1 MGALVIVTAI
11 GYLLLLFGVAYY
23 AEQREAKGRS
33 IVNNSIVYALSLG
46 VYCTAW
52 TFYGSVGRASTAGL
66 AYLPIYLGPTI
77 AAPLWW
83 LALRK
88 IVRIC
93 KVQRITSVADFISS
107 RYGKSVKLGI
117 IATLMAIIGIVPYI
131 SLQLKAIVTSFDIL
145 ANSGQVFSQ
154 TEGHIFTDTSFYLA
168 IALAFFTILFG
179 TRHLDPNERHEG
191 LVAAIAF
198 ESVIKLSAFLAIGI
212 FVTFGLFNGFGHLF
226 FVAANKPELLKILS
240 LDSTGMDAWQWFWL
254 SLISALA
261 VLLLPRQFHIAVVE
275 NTNPQS
281 VGRASWL
288 FPLYLLLI
296 NVFVLPIAIAGLLLL
311 NKGMVSPDNFVLAL
325 PLAAAQ
331 PMVAL
336 IAAIGGFSA
345 ATSMIIVEV
354 IALSIMISNNL
365 VLPLLLQIPRLQES
379 RLPNWLLMIRRIS
392 IVGVMFLAY
401 SYFGVIGKGYSL
413 VSIGLV
419 SFVAVAQFA
428 PSVLGGILW
437 KRATKKGALAGLIAG
452 FLVWSFTS
460 PLPPLK
466 FTAEFTHYW
475 IDHGL
480 WGLSYLKPQAL
491 FGLTDLDP
499 ITHSAF
505 WSLLFNTLA
514 YVFVSLYTSQNP
526 LEVTQADVF
535 VDIYKYS
542 SGSGEYDVMRRRAR
556 VKDLYGLLV
565 RFLGEE
571 RAKFYWQEYEAKHEV
586 NLSKM
591 AMANTE
597 LVNYTE
603 INLTGAIGAASAKI
617 LVGSVS
623 KQDPIS
629 LEEMLGVLE
638 QTQEIMQ
645 YSQALEKKSEELQQ
659 TTEQLKQANE
669 QLQELDRL
677 KADFIATVT
686 HELRT
691 PITSIKA
698 LSKILS
704 DNKELPTEQRD
715 EFLGII
721 VSESERITRL
731 INQVLD
737 LEKIQSNRD
746 EVAFEKIDLVK
757 ILEKT
762 YVGLQ
767 PLIKE
772 KGIDSTL
779 KIKVSEVPLWGHADR
794 LTQVITN
801 LISNAIKFSHGK
813 IWVHLDVL
821 QNAPYCILSV
831 QDNGIGVDKK
841 DQKLIFEKFSQVK
854 DAVWGK
860 PSGSGLGLFITKTIV
875 EQHGGSLSLMSEP
888 GYGATFK
895 VQLPLCQED
904 ATD

>member
-1 MGALVIVTAI
+1 MGTLVIVAAI
-11 GYLLLLFGVAYY
+11 SYLLLLFGVAYF

-33 IVNNSIVYALSLG
+33 IVNNSVVYALSLG

-77 AAPLWW
+77 VAPLWW
-83 LALRK
+83 LVLRK

-107 RYGKSVKLGI
+107 RYGKSVKLGVLV
-117 IATLMAIIGIVPYI
+117 TLMAIIGIVPYI

-145 ANSGQVFSQ
+145 SASQNTFSNPQ
-154 TEGHIFTDTSFYLA
+154 DHFFSDTSFYLA

-198 ESVIKLSAFLAIGI
+198 ESIIKLSAFLAIGI
-212 FVTFGLFNGFGHLF
+212 FVTYGLFNGFKHLF
-226 FVAANKPELLKILS
+226 FAAASNPDILKLLS
-240 LDSTGMDAWQWFWL
+240 VQSTGMDAWQWFWL

-261 VLLLPRQFHIAVVE
+261 VLLLPRQFHISVVE

-296 NVFVLPIAIAGLLLL
+296 NIFVLPIAIAGLLLL
-311 NKGMVSPDNFVLAL
+311 NKSMVEPDNFVLAL
-325 PLAAAQ
+325 PLAAGK
-331 PMVAL
+331 PVLAL
-336 IAAIGGFSA
+336 LVAIGGFSA

-365 VLPLLLQIPRLQES
+365 VLPLLLQIPRLQEG
-379 RLPNWLLMIRRIS
+379 RLPNWLLLIRRIS
-392 IVGVMFLAY
+392 IVGVVFLAY
-401 SYFGVIGKGYSL
+401 SYFGLIGKGYSL

-419 SFVAVAQFA
+419 SFVAVSQFA
-428 PSVLGGILW
+428 PSLLGGILW
-437 KRATKKGALAGLIAG
+437 KRATKKGALAGLAIG

-460 PLPPLK
+460 PLPPIK
-466 FTAEFTHYW
+466 FAAEYTRYW
-475 IDHGL
+475 TEFGL
-480 WGLSYLKPQAL
+480 GGLEWLKPQAL
-491 FGLTDLDP
+491 FGFSGLDP

-505 WSLLFNTLA
+505 WSLLLNTFA
-514 YVFVSLYTSQNP
+514 YIFVSLYSSQTP
-526 LEVTQADVF
+526 LEVSQADAF

-542 SGSGEYDVMRRRAR
+542 SGSSEHDVMRRRAS

-571 RAKFYWQEYEAKHEV
+571 RAQHYWQEYEAKQKV

-591 AMANTE
+591 VIANTD

-629 LEEMLGVLE
+629 LEEMLNVLE

-645 YSQALEKKSEELQQ
+645 YSQALEKKSEELQN
-659 TTEQLKQANE
+659 TTQQLKQANE

-698 LSKILS
+698 LSKILV
-704 DNKELPTEQRD
+704 DNKELPSVQKD

-737 LEKIQSNRD
+737 LDKIQSNRE
-746 EVAFEKIDLVK
+746 EVDFEPVNLVK
-757 ILEKT
+757 IIEKI
-762 YVGLQ
+762 YLGLQ
-767 PLIKE
+767 PLMKE
-772 KGIDSTL
+772 KQIEPVL
-779 KIKVSEVPLWGHADR
+779 KINIPEAMIWGHADR
-794 LTQVITN
+794 LIQVVTN
-801 LISNAIKFSHGK
+801 LLGNAIKFCHGK
-813 IWVHLDVL
+813 IWVQLEVQGAH
-821 QNAPYCILSV
+821 CILSI
-831 QDNGIGVDKK
+831 QDNGVGIAKK
-841 DQKLIFEKFSQVK
+841 NQDLIFEKFSQVN
-854 DAVWGK
+854 DEDMGK
-860 PSGSGLGLFITKTIV
+860 PQGSGLGLFICKTII
-875 EQHGGSLSLMSEP
+875 EQHGGTIALSSEL

-895 VQLPLCQED
+895 VQLPLLNQNKY
-904 ATD
+904 

>member
-1 MGALVIVTAI
+1 
-11 GYLLLLFGVAYY
+11 
-23 AEQREAKGRS
+23 
-33 IVNNSIVYALSLG
+33 LG
-46 VYCTAW
+46 V
-52 TFYGSVGRASTAGL
+52 
-66 AYLPIYLGPTI
+66 
-77 AAPLWW
+77 
-83 LALRK
+83 
-88 IVRIC
+88 
-93 KVQRITSVADFISS
+93 
-107 RYGKSVKLGI
+107 
-117 IATLMAIIGIVPYI
+117 IATLMAIIGVVPYI

-145 ANSGQVFSQ
+145 AASQ
-154 TEGHIFTDTSFYLA
+154 NTFNNTQDHLFTDTSFYLD

-198 ESVIKLSAFLAIGI
+198 ESIIKLSAFLAIGI
-212 FVTFGLFNGFGHLF
+212 FVTYGLFNGFKHLF

-240 LDSTGMDAWQWFWL
+240 LQSTGMDAWQWFWL
-254 SLISALA
+254 SLISAFA

-281 VGRASWL
+281 VGRASWM

-296 NVFVLPIAIAGLLLL
+296 NIFVLPIAIAGLLLL
-311 NKGMVSPDNFVLAL
+311 NKGMVEPDNFVLAL
-325 PLAAAQ
+325 PLAAGK
-331 PMVAL
+331 PILAL

-379 RLPNWLLMIRRIS
+379 RLPNWLLLIRRIS
-392 IVGVMFLAY
+392 IIGVVFLAY
-401 SYFGVIGKGYSL
+401 SYFGLIEKGYSL

-419 SFVAVAQFA
+419 SFVAVSQFA
-428 PSVLGGILW
+428 PSVFGGILW
-437 KRATKKGALAGLIAG
+437 KRATKKGALAGLVIG

-460 PLPPLK
+460 PLPPIK
-466 FTAEFTHYW
+466 FVAEYTRYWAEF
-475 IDHGL
+475 GL
-480 WGLSYLKPQAL
+480 GGIEWLKPQAL
-491 FGLTDLDP
+491 FGFSGLDP
-499 ITHSAF
+499 ITHAAF
-505 WSLLFNTLA
+505 WSLLLNTFA
-514 YVFVSLYTSQNP
+514 YIFVSLYSSQTP
-526 LEVTQADVF
+526 LEVTQADIF
-535 VDIYKYS
+535 VDIYKHS
-542 SGSGEYDVMRRRAR
+542 SGTSEYDVMRRKAK
-556 VKDLYGLLV
+556 VQDLYGLLV

-571 RAKFYWQEYEAKHEV
+571 RAQHYWQEYETKQNI
-586 NLSKM
+586 NLSKTVI
-591 AMANTE
+591 ANTD

-629 LEEMLGVLE
+629 LEEMLNVLE

-645 YSQALEKKSEELQQ
+645 YSQALEKKSEELQN
-659 TTEQLKQANE
+659 TTKQLKQANQ

-704 DNKELPTEQRD
+704 DNKELPSTQKD

-737 LEKIQSNRD
+737 LDKIQSNRED
-746 EVAFEKIDLVK
+746 VFFEKLNLVK
-757 ILEKT
+757 IVEKT
-762 YVGLQ
+762 YLGLQ
-767 PLIKE
+767 PLMKE
-772 KGIDSTL
+772 KQIEPSL
-779 KIKVSEVPLWGHADR
+779 KINASEAMLWGHADR

-801 LISNAIKFSHGK
+801 LLGNAIKFCHGK
-813 IWVHLDVL
+813 IWVQLDV
-821 QNAPYCILSV
+821 QAEQCTLSI
-831 QDNGIGVDKK
+831 QDNGVGIAKK
-841 DQKLIFEKFSQVK
+841 NQNLIFEKFSQVN
-854 DAVWGK
+854 DADMGK
-860 PSGSGLGLFITKTIV
+860 PQGSGLGLFICKTII
-875 EQHGGSLSLMSEP
+875 EQHGGKITLGSEL

-895 VQLPLCQED
+895 VQLPLYKTEFS
-904 ATD
+904 TEKPLPTRNGG